1 MPSEPQDRPGTPRI
15 LIVEDDPEIGAML
28 RDALAAGG
36 MQAVLA
42 GSGVEMDA
50 CLRRDAFDLVVLDV
64 MLPGEDGLSL
74 CRRLRADSHVPIIML
89 TAQGEEVDRILG
101 IEIGADDYITKPF
114 STREV
119 LARIRGLL
127 RRASYSKVGS
137 DRLRPLR
144 FNGWRIDPLRRQL
157 HDPQD
162 TRIPLTT
169 AEFDLLLAFCR
180 NPGRVLT
187 REELLTL
194 THAGLAGPIER
205 SVDVHVSRIRQKIEA
220 DPREPVLLK
229 TVRLG
234 GYMFT
239 ADVETA

>member
-1 MPSEPQDRPGTPRI
+1 MSSDLPASPRI
-15 LIVEDDPEIGAML
+15 LIVEDDPEIGPML

-36 MQAVLA
+36 MTAELA
-42 GSGVEMDA
+42 TDGRDMDERLRGS
-50 CLRRDAFDLVVLDV
+50 AFDLVVLDV

-74 CRRLRADSHVPIIML
+74 CRRLRAGSNVPILML
-89 TAQGEEVDRILG
+89 TALAEEIDRIIG

-127 RRASYSKVGS
+127 RRASYSKVGTE
-137 DRLRPLR
+137 RVRPLR
-144 FNGWRIDPLRRQL
+144 FDGWRIDPLRRQL
-157 HDPQD
+157 HDPQH
-162 TRIPLTT
+162 TRISLTA

-180 NPGRVLT
+180 NPGKILT

-194 THAGLAGPIER
+194 THAGLAGPVER
-205 SVDVHVSRIRQKIEA
+205 SIDVHVSRLRQKIEA
-220 DPREPVLLK
+220 DPREPTLLK

-234 GYMFT
+234 GYMF
-239 ADVETA
+239 AANVEPA